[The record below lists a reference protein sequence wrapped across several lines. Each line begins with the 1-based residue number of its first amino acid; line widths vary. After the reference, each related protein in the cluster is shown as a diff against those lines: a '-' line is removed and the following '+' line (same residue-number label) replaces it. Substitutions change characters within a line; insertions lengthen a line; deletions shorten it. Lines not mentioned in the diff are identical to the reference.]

1 MKLAF
6 TDLGWQDYLWFQEN
20 APKLLKRLN
29 ELIKDAK
36 REPFKGL
43 GKPEPLKGEL
53 AGHWSRLAVSMTSIG
68 WCIACLLQNSSLFPV
83 GIIIISKTRKV
94 EFNAENHPWQRL
106 LLTRLTRLS
115 KFDCSL
121 SPGRGY

>member
-6 TDLGWQDYLWFQEN
+6 TDLGWQDYLWFQGN
-20 APKLLKRLN
+20 DPKLLKRLN

-53 AGHWSRLAVSMTSIG
+53 AGHWSRRINDEHRLVYSVSATE
-68 WCIACLLQNSSLFPV
+68 LV
-83 GIIIISKTRKV
+83 IISCRYHYHK
-94 EFNAENHPWQRL
+94 
-106 LLTRLTRLS
+106 
-115 KFDCSL
+115 
-121 SPGRGY
+121 

>member
-29 ELIKDAK
+29 ELIKDTK

-53 AGHWSRLAVSMTSIG
+53 TGYWSRRINDEHRLVYNVSATE
-68 WCIACLLQNSSLFPV
+68 LV
-83 GIIIISKTRKV
+83 IISCRY
-94 EFNAENHPWQRL
+94 HYHR
-106 LLTRLTRLS
+106 
-115 KFDCSL
+115 
-121 SPGRGY
+121 

>member
-6 TDLGWQDYLWFQEN
+6 TDSGWQDYLWFQEN

-29 ELIKDAK
+29 ELIKDTK

-53 AGHWSRLAVSMTSIG
+53 AGYWSRRISDEHRLVYSVSAIEIVIVS
-68 WCIACLLQNSSLFPV
+68 CRYHYH
-83 GIIIISKTRKV
+83 K
-94 EFNAENHPWQRL
+94 
-106 LLTRLTRLS
+106 
-115 KFDCSL
+115 
-121 SPGRGY
+121 